1 MKIIYV
7 TERQRIAGDPLG
19 YLTRLLSG
27 QPDALLIREKD
38 LSADALYA
46 FAAPLVPIARHYGVP
61 LILRGTP
68 EAARCIGITHLQL
81 SYTEAIAAPLPQGVD
96 SVGISVH
103 SLEEALAAEHL
114 GADSITYGHIFAS
127 PCKPNLPPRGTA
139 ALEEIIQ
146 ACNIPVHAIGG
157 ITASTLP
164 RLCAIKPAA
173 ACLMSASM
181 TDPHPETLTTRL
193 RSIIE
198 HP

>member
-7 TERQRIAGDPLG
+7 TERRRITGDPLG

-46 FAAPLVPIARHYGVP
+46 FAAHLVPIARHYGVP
-61 LILRGTP
+61 LILRGTS
-68 EAARCIGITHLQL
+68 EAARHIGITHLQL
-81 SYTEAIAAPLPQGVD
+81 SYAEAIAAPLPQEFD

-103 SLEEALAAEHL
+103 SLEEALSAQQL
-114 GADSITYGHIFAS
+114 GASSVTYGHIFSS
-127 PCKPNLPPRGTA
+127 PCKPNLPPRGIA
-139 ALEEIIQ
+139 SLEEIVQ
-146 ACNIPVHAIGG
+146 ACNIPVYAIGG
-157 ITASTLP
+157 ITKDTLP
-164 RLCAIKPAA
+164 LLYPANPAA

-181 TDPHPETLTTRL
+181 TDPNPETLTTRL
-193 RSIIE
+193 RSIIQ